1 MPPTSGSTWSQIPQ
15 ALGKS
20 LALVRAAAPRELR
33 AVVALQVVGAA
44 GLVAELFL
52 LRRLLSTVLA
62 KSSAHDAGRIVPVL
76 IVMALVAA
84 VSALASG
91 LSGERQ
97 RLMVELVR
105 RYAIERILA
114 VTTTV
119 ELSDFE
125 QADFNDGLMRARQE
139 ALIRP
144 FEVVAGL
151 LSVAQSLIAGAGL
164 VITLA
169 LLAPVLLPLL
179 LVGVVPTVLIQ
190 RRNSRDL
197 HAVDRSLTTNDR
209 MCWYFE
215 DVLSSAAGAKET
227 RTFRLAP
234 FVGGLRAVL
243 AERRVAA
250 YRQLIRR
257 RSKWGAAMSVF
268 GALVFVL
275 GLGLL
280 AGLVLYG
287 DMAPATAAA
296 AAVVVQQLGSLIGS
310 AGVGAGQVY
319 ENSLFLN
326 DVHAFIAQAPPE
338 PPATGAPTR
347 PALIRPAEPLRCLR
361 ITGLDFIYPGTDR
374 PVLRDISIQIPGG
387 QVVAVVG
394 ENGSGK
400 TTLTKVLC
408 GLYRQTAG
416 SILWNEEDAATVDPE
431 AWRGRFAV
439 VFQDFMRYQM
449 SARLNIGVGRYE
461 AQHDL
466 DGIRRAA
473 RIANADQFLSSLDEG
488 YETTLSRAYAG
499 GADLSIGQWQR
510 LALARAF
517 FSDAPV
523 LVLDE
528 PTAALDPRVEQELL
542 HRVRAL
548 AGEKT
553 VILISHRLSSVRFAD
568 NIFVLREGTLV
579 EQGEHHDLVQRGGYY
594 ADLFDMQA
602 SGYRGS

>member
-1 MPPTSGSTWSQIPQ
+1 VPRTSGSTWSQIPQ

-33 AVVALQVVGAA
+33 TVVALQVVGAA
-44 GLVAELFL
+44 GLVGELLL

-62 KSSAHDAGRIVPVL
+62 KSAAHDAGRIVPVL

-91 LSGERQ
+91 LSGEGQ

-119 ELSDFE
+119 DLSDFE
-125 QADFNDGLMRARQE
+125 RADFNDGLMRARQE

-144 FEVVAGL
+144 FEVVSGL
-151 LSVAQSLIAGAGL
+151 LNVAQSLIAGVGL

-169 LLAPVLLPLL
+169 VLAPILLPLL

-215 DVLSSAAGAKET
+215 DVLSSSAGAKET

-257 RSKWGAAMSVF
+257 RSIWVAAMSVF

-326 DVHAFIAQAPPE
+326 DVHAFIAQAPE
-338 PPATGAPTR
+338 PPATGAPAR
-347 PALIRPAEPLRCLR
+347 PALPRPADPLRCLR
-361 ITGLDFIYPGTDR
+361 ISGLDFTYPGTDR
-374 PVLRDISIQIPGG
+374 PVLRDISLQIPGG

-416 SILWNEEDAATVDPE
+416 SILWNDEDATTVDPE
-431 AWRGRFAV
+431 AWRRRFAV
-439 VFQDFMRYQM
+439 VFQDFMRYEM
-449 SARLNIGVGRYE
+449 SARLNVAVGRYE

-473 RIANADQFLSSLDEG
+473 RIANADQFLSGLDEG

-542 HRVRAL
+542 ERVRAL

-568 NIFVLREGTLV
+568 NIFVLREGALV
-579 EQGEHHDLVQRGGYY
+579 EQGEHHDLVRRGGYY

-602 SGYRGS
+602 SGYRGL